1 MISRIDHVSIA
12 VNDYDKAVVFFQKLL
27 GAVPGASGKDN
38 GIHYLWH
45 VLSAGDLSRIE
56 LISPTEKGSFLDG
69 FLAERR
75 DGGVHHITFETP
87 DIKAT
92 KNHLDEVGIP
102 YFGYQDTRE
111 QWKELFI
118 HPKIAFGILIQIA
131 EFNPDDYLA
140 NSEKFTTGDKW
151 VVENR
156 DDQTSL
162 TFSHPGGGKFHIE
175 LNKAETEQ
183 LIADLKKV

>member
-75 DGGVHHITFETP
+75 NGGVHHITFETP

-162 TFSHPGGGKFHIE
+162 TFSHPGGGKFHIK
-175 LNKAETEQ
+175 LNKAEIEK
-183 LIADLKKV
+183 LIADLKRA